1 MRQFLCRMLYFL
13 VRGAQRKTYE
23 MRLSSD
29 GDGFELIV
37 HDEQNRE
44 SVEKFTSL
52 ERALE
57 REHELLSAWRA
68 LGWHDPPTV
77 GSRK

>member
-1 MRQFLCRMLYFL
+1 MLYFL
-13 VRGAQRKTYE
+13 VRGRQRKTYE
-23 MRLSSD
+23 LRLSSE

-37 HDEQNRE
+37 HDEQNHE
-44 SVEKFTSL
+44 FIEKFTSL
-52 ERALE
+52 EHALQ
-57 REHELLSAWRA
+57 REDELLSAWRA

>member
-1 MRQFLCRMLYFL
+1 MLYFL
-13 VRGAQRKTYE
+13 VRGRQRKTYE
-23 MRLSSD
+23 LRLSSE
-29 GDGFELIV
+29 GEGFELIV
-37 HDEQNRE
+37 HDEQHRE
-44 SVEKFTSL
+44 SVEKFPSL

-57 REHELLSAWRA
+57 REHQLLAEWRA